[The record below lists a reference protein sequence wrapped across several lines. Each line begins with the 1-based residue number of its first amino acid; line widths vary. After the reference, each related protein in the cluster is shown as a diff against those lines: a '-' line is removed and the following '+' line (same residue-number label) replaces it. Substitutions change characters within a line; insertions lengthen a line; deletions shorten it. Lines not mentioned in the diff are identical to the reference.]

1 MNPNVGRGQLNSAYG
16 GLGQITAIFSGL
28 FWGGLYRFFSSSAQ
42 GTPWWLRW
50 GPGGAPHPLRRGSRL
65 RASLFA
71 GASSEP
77 SPAFVG
83 AGAGHFL
90 VTTAL
95 LCGAWGILKTTS
107 SKDLFL
113 EDQEEEEGAE
123 QKQE

>member
-28 FWGGLYRFFSSSAQ
+28 FWGGLYRFFSSSPQ

-50 GPGGAPHPLRRGSRL
+50 GPGG
-65 RASLFA
+65 
-71 GASSEP
+71 
-77 SPAFVG
+77 
-83 AGAGHFL
+83 HFL

-95 LCGAWGILKTTS
+95 LGGAWGILKTTS

-113 EDQEEEEGAE
+113 EDQEEEEEGAE